1 MGKGRKPI
9 AAEIKRATGAYSKN
23 PQRENK
29 SAPTADGNDPD
40 MPDWFEGLEREKW
53 SELVSDLRR
62 NGVISSDTREILIA
76 YCTAYRYW
84 REARIKVATTGL
96 AIEGFDKQ
104 GNVQITRNTYVTEMS
119 KFRDQ
124 MNRLLPELGLTP
136 ASRQKL
142 TAITADDEKENPF
155 ASIMARMGRG

>member
-29 SAPTADGNDPD
+29 SAPTADGKDPD

-53 SELVSDLRR
+53 AELVSDLRR

-142 TAITADDEKENPF
+142 TAITVDDEKENPF

>member
-1 MGKGRKPI
+1 MGRKPL
-9 AAEIKRATGAYSKN
+9 AAEVKKSTGAYRKN

-29 SAPTADGNDPD
+29 SAPTADGQLPE
-40 MPDWFEGLEREKW
+40 MPDWFGDLERSKW
-53 SELVSDLRR
+53 DELVSDLSR
-62 NGVISSDTREILIA
+62 NGVISTDTREILIA
-76 YCTAYRYW
+76 YCTAYAMW
-84 REARIKVATTGL
+84 REARAKVLDTGL
-96 AIEGFDKQ
+96 AIEGFDKG

-142 TAITADDEKENPF
+142 TSLSLDEDTDDPF
-155 ASIMARMGRG
+155 ADIMARMGRG

>member
-9 AAEIKRATGAYSKN
+9 AAEIKRATGAYNKN

-29 SAPTADGNDPD
+29 SAPIADGSDPD
-40 MPDWFEGLEREKW
+40 MPDWFDELEIEKW
-53 SELVSDLRR
+53 NELVSDLRR

-76 YCTAYRYW
+76 YCTAYKHW
-84 REARIKVATTGL
+84 REARHKVATTGL
-96 AIEGFDKQ
+96 AIEGFDKE
-104 GNVQITRNTYVTEMS
+104 GNVQISRNTYVTEMS

-142 TAITADDEKENPF
+142 TSITPDDAKDDPF